1 MIRFLYPQIKKAD
14 LLPMFTCALIGA
26 LIAGLYG
33 VLHDQITFTISP
45 EYFTQLK
52 FKQFSYADFGL
63 SDRVFVAAI
72 GFLATWWVGLAMGWF
87 LGRRFIPNQARIS
100 AVNNIR
106 NAFLLVLVSGF
117 AFGIGGYLYGY
128 LVELNTNLS
137 DWAFLLRYY
146 RVVDGSA
153 FVRVAYIHNAS
164 YLGGL
169 LGLIC
174 AFIFIRPKLVDTPP
188 VQKP

>member
-1 MIRFLYPQIKKAD
+1 
-14 LLPMFTCALIGA
+14 
-26 LIAGLYG
+26 
-33 VLHDQITFTISP
+33 
-45 EYFTQLK
+45 
-52 FKQFSYADFGL
+52 
-63 SDRVFVAAI
+63 
-72 GFLATWWVGLAMGWF
+72 MGWF